1 MTSPNLLDLNES
13 WLMSHSLSH
22 QYDSSPSYVKV
33 KFDLLSL
40 ILDRYWAV
48 DIFCHLSIV
57 QFLRQ
62 IMSHDI
68 RPWGPK
74 RLLVG
79 DHPHIV
85 SIYQKIAMASP
96 VTMSGVIHSP
106 HITHITHVTHGSICS
121 TSASFHLLFLP
132 RIPWWHVLL
141 YSSETMLT
149 NCWDIT
155 SASLSLYEH
164 YVYEIL

>member
-1 MTSPNLLDLNES
+1 
-13 WLMSHSLSH
+13 
-22 QYDSSPSYVKV
+22 
-33 KFDLLSL
+33 
-40 ILDRYWAV
+40 
-48 DIFCHLSIV
+48 
-57 QFLRQ
+57 
-62 IMSHDI
+62 MSHDI

-121 TSASFHLLFLP
+121 TSASSSFCLLP
-132 RIPWWHVLL
+132 SM
-141 YSSETMLT
+141 YTMM
-149 NCWDIT
+149 
-155 SASLSLYEH
+155 ARAF
-164 YVYEIL
+164 VF